1 MKPVLFYVWQRPIY
15 AWGVSLALAFIV
27 GILISIPQG
36 KRKGLKVEHVID
48 LALYGAVAGL
58 IGARLVYVLLDL
70 GRYLENPVSIL
81 YLRDGGLSFHGGL
94 AFAIVADYL
103 YCKAAKIN
111 PGVAADLAAPA
122 VALGYAI
129 VRVGC
134 LLNGCCYGI
143 PSNVP
148 WAIEAAGDGVLR
160 HPTQIY
166 SSISGLAIFLILW
179 FKRNHRKF
187 PGYLMFLFVGL
198 YSIARFV
205 VEIWRESPRN
215 YFGPLSLAQV
225 VSIILGIAAFALIY
239 VLESGRKSAQ
249 ADSSEAEAC
258 AACEGDGAAVPTGRA
273 DATPADASAAETSG
287 ANPSDAE
294 AAPSGSEGAGE
305 GA

>member
-1 MKPVLFYVWQRPIY
+1 MRPVLFYVWQRPIY
-15 AWGVSLALAFIV
+15 AWGVMLALAFIV
-27 GILISIPQG
+27 GILISVPQG
-36 KRKGLKVEHVID
+36 RRKGLKVEHIID
-48 LALYGAVAGL
+48 LGLYGAVAGL

-70 GRYLENPVSIL
+70 GRYLENPISIL

-94 AFAIVADYL
+94 AFGIIAGYL
-103 YCKAAKIN
+103 YCKAAKID
-111 PGVAADLAAPA
+111 PGVAADIAAPA

-143 PSNVP
+143 ESNVP

-166 SSISGLAIFLILW
+166 SSIAGLVIFLILW
-179 FKRNHRKF
+179 PKRNHKKF

-205 VEIWRESPRN
+205 IEIWRESPRN

-225 VSIILGIAAFALIY
+225 ASIILGIAAFGMIY
-239 VLESGRKSAQ
+239 VLESGRKNAQ
-249 ADSSEAEAC
+249 GDSSEAEAC
-258 AACEGDGAAVPTGRA
+258 AASEGDGLAVCAGCTETTSAGS
-273 DATPADASAAETSG
+273 SAADTPEDNSSQG
-287 ANPSDAE
+287 E
-294 AAPSGSEGAGE
+294 AGSNGSEGTRQD
-305 GA
+305 